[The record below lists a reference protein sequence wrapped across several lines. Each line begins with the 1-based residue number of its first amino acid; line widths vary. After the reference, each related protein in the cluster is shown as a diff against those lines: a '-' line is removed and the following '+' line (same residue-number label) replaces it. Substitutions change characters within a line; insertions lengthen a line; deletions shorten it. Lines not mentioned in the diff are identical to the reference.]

1 MERKSEAIIEGFIHQ
16 DAELKKTTK
25 TKKTFIVFTIA
36 INHYSKPGEPGKVSY
51 IEVEAWGWLAEEV
64 AGKIKK
70 GQRVVVTGDIRQ
82 DRWAEDEK
90 ICSRI
95 KIFASEIRFI
105 ENRTR

>member
-1 MERKSEAIIEGFIHQ
+1 MERKSEAILEGFILY
-16 DAELKKTTK
+16 DAELEKSAK
-25 TKKTFIVFTIA
+25 TKKSFILFTIA
-36 INHYSKPGEPGKVSY
+36 INHYSKPGEPGRVSY

-82 DRWAEDEK
+82 DRWTEDEK
-90 ICSRI
+90 TCSRI

-105 ENRTR
+105 KK